1 MESHTIDPENEEELM
16 GAVADALCAEGLNA
30 SSQDTAGGVVCVVI
44 EREDGGEIAWG
55 LADVNWGA
63 SITDEDGEYISGI
76 QTECPGY
83 TSDVAKIVEALK
95 GPSLSHGARLQPA

>member
-1 MESHTIDPENEEELM
+1 MESHTIDPENEEQLM
-16 GAVADALCAEGLNA
+16 EAVAEALRGQGLIA
-30 SSQDTAGGVVCVVI
+30 SSQDTGGGIVCVVV
-44 EREDGGEIAWG
+44 EREDGGEISWG
-55 LADVNWGA
+55 LADVTWGA

-76 QTECPGY
+76 QTECPGD